1 MSRNINY
8 NKRGFA
14 EVRGELYNLVRQYY
28 PNLIGDFDDMSVGG
42 MMIDLNAAV
51 SDHLSFHTDRLFQET
66 QLGNAQQR
74 RSLFELA
81 KTNGTKIPNKKAAV
95 TVVEFTVSVPAYG
108 DTFDT
113 TYLPILKSGAQV
125 TGGGKV
131 FETIFD
137 IDFNSPYSQ
146 YGTHNRLVIPIQ
158 NTITGAVIRY
168 EITKKEV
175 VFNGITRIFKKII
188 TSNEEDFMSV
198 ILPEQD
204 VLSVTSVIFKDGFV
218 NGNPEDSDYY
228 DNNIR
233 FHEVEALAQPYIFLD
248 KDKDSNHIKAGEWQ
262 KVSKK
267 FIKEFTEKGFCK
279 LTFGNGAVNEDYL
292 HDLIKSDTILNNLEG
307 YLSSSALGEKPK
319 NNSTMYVKYRVGG
332 GANTNVGA
340 KVLNSLGSHSLI
352 VNGSNEEINNA
363 VKRSIRVTNP
373 IPAFGGK
380 DAPSNE
386 EIRYMVAY
394 NNASQNRC
402 VTLHDYLSMVY
413 KMDGRY
419 GSPFKA
425 TAFKQDNKVVISI
438 LGLDEFG
445 KLAYG
450 SAETL
455 QANIA
460 AWLSEYRMINDY
472 VEVRTGRVYHLAYDI
487 ELFVEDN
494 AESVEVIRK
503 AAIEVSNYHN
513 IHDRQMNE
521 DIPLG
526 RLIEA
531 LNNVAGVQ
539 NVVNMKV
546 YNKTTGKYSPYATEM
561 EILNPETGEIKL
573 ENNTLYASNDSM
585 FEIKNPERDIRI
597 TVVRSNKRIF

>member
-8 NKRGFA
+8 NRRGFA
-14 EVRGELYNLVRQYY
+14 EVRQELYNLVRQYY

-66 QLGNAQQR
+66 QLGSAQQR

-81 KTNGTKIPNKKAAV
+81 KTNGTKIPNKKSAV
-95 TVVEFTVSVPAYG
+95 TVVEFTVSVPANG
-108 DTFDT
+108 DSFDVS
-113 TYLPILKSGAQV
+113 YLPILKAGAQV
-125 TGGGKV
+125 VGGGKV
-131 FETIFD
+131 FETMFD

-146 YGTHNRLVIPIQ
+146 YGSFNRLVIPIQ
-158 NTITGAVIRY
+158 NAITGQVIRY
-168 EITKKEV
+168 DITKKEV
-175 VFNGITRIFKKII
+175 VYNGVTRIFKKII
-188 TSNEEDFMSV
+188 TSNEDEFMSV

-204 VLSVTSVIFKDGFV
+204 VLSVTSVIVKNGFV
-218 NGNPEDSDYY
+218 NGNPSDNEYY
-228 DNNIR
+228 DNDIR
-233 FHEVEALAQPYIFLD
+233 FHEVEALAQPYIFVD
-248 KDKDSNHIKAGEWQ
+248 KDKDSDHIKAGEWQ
-262 KVSKK
+262 RVSKK
-267 FIKEFTEKGFCK
+267 FIKEFTERGYCK
-279 LTFGNGAVNEDYL
+279 LTFGNGLGNEDYL

-307 YLSSSALGEKPK
+307 YLSSSALGEKP
-319 NNSTMYVKYRVGG
+319 NTNTTMFIKYRVGG
-332 GANTNVGA
+332 GSSSNIGA
-340 KVLNSLGSHSLI
+340 RVLASMGSHTLI
-352 VNGSNEEINNA
+352 ANGANDEINNA
-363 VKRSIRVTNP
+363 VVRSIRVINP

-380 DAPSNE
+380 DVPSNE
-386 EIRYMVAY
+386 EIRYLIAY

-419 GSPFKA
+419 GAPFKT
-425 TAFKQDNKVVISI
+425 TAFKEDNKVIISI
-438 LGLDEFG
+438 LGLDAEG

-455 QANIA
+455 QQNIA
-460 AWLSEYRMINDY
+460 GWLSEYRMINDY
-472 VEVRTGRVYHLAYDI
+472 VEVRTGRVYHLSYDI

-494 AESVEVIRK
+494 AESVDVIRK
-503 AAIEVSNYHN
+503 AALEVSKFHN
-513 IHDRQMNE
+513 IYDRQMNE

-526 RLIEA
+526 KLIEA

-539 NVVNMKV
+539 NVVSMKIF
-546 YNKTTGKYSPYATEM
+546 NKTSGKYSPYTVEM
-561 EILNPETGEIKL
+561 EITNPATGEIKL